1 MAPGILG
8 VAFLAGLGLVVC
20 VAVVALVWA
29 LVLRPLAL
37 VRYYAEIGLK
47 GRPWVPGV
55 GDFFYIMKRRDELS
69 EAFHELYREWAENF
83 GAVSLLYYGPSVRVY
98 ISDPS
103 LLRDA
108 LVTHAYSLVK
118 PRLEKLERMLGAHSL
133 LLSEGDTHKQH
144 RRVVASAFHFS
155 ELRRLV
161 PLMGDCAAA
170 GTRTWAEAI
179 CRSSSSAASGGD
191 GWAELEV
198 HERVTAITLDIIG
211 RSAFATST
219 PAQSG
224 GPAPYQRVADALAYV
239 LRGSVSIT
247 MIIPGELR
255 AEGTTGGVQ
264 LIHRLLFGF

>member
-1 MAPGILG
+1 MAPGIVGG
-8 VAFLAGLGLVVC
+8 VVLCGLGLFLC
-20 VAVVALVWA
+20 AAVSALLWA

-47 GRPWVPGV
+47 GRPWVPGI
-55 GDFFYIMKRRDELS
+55 GDFLYILKRRGELS
-69 EAFHELYREWAENF
+69 EAFHELYREWAEKF
-83 GAVSLLYYGPSVRVY
+83 GAVSVLYYGPSVRVY

-144 RRVVASAFHFS
+144 RRVVANAFHFS

-161 PLMGDCAAA
+161 PLMGECVASGSRA
-170 GTRTWAEAI
+170 WADAI
-179 CRSSSSAASGGD
+179 TRSSSTAASGD

-211 RSAFATST
+211 RSAFATSA

-247 MIIPGELR
+247 MFIPGER
-255 AEGTTGGVQ
+255 WEGQGGAA
-264 LIHRLLFGF
+264 